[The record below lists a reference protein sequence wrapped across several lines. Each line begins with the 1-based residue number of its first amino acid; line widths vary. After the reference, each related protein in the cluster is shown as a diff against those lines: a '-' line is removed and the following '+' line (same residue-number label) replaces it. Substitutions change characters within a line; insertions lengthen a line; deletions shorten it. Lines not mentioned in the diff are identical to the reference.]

1 MIKKLI
7 DMGLFETA
15 WVSIVIMCILGSS
28 VVFLCGYSVGRH
40 TDDQPEVRDK
50 QYGMVVEDGWPRNDS
65 GTVWIM
71 ADGKVVTTY
80 RREVTPKAV
89 IGDVTIDTLLRDSIA
104 ALTHRWIDPDT
115 CVCGYAKIIGHY
127 FTENGSSGDELYCDS
142 CHAWWNRPFVVED
155 KNRDI
160 ATRVSVATD
169 TVHPQEPW
177 RLDSVE
183 HINWHVSSN
192 ITHPL
197 GAPCNHDSF
206 TVNGYKRILP
216 YVYLALFERDGQ
228 MRGIAQ
234 QYQRVSDY
242 DLNRDGEV
250 NIFDLT
256 QLVEYMFG
264 EE

>member
-80 RREVTPKAV
+80 RREVTP
-89 IGDVTIDTLLRDSIA
+89 
-104 ALTHRWIDPDT
+104 
-115 CVCGYAKIIGHY
+115 
-127 FTENGSSGDELYCDS
+127 
-142 CHAWWNRPFVVED
+142 
-155 KNRDI
+155 
-160 ATRVSVATD
+160 VATD